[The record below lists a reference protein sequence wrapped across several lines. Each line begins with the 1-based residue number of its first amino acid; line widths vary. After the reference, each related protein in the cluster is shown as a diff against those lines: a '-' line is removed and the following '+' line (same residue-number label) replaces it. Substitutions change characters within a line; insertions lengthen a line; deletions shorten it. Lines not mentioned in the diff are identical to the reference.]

1 MHHPLEDNI
10 ISLYNYI
17 SAWYTAWN
25 KDKHVINNDNTLKI
39 INNLWKAFHKACA
52 ELNWNKP
59 SHSKIIR
66 NYFVHCE
73 NKYQSMHNEYISR
86 GTHD

>member
-1 MHHPLEDNI
+1 MHQPLEDNI
-10 ISLYNYI
+10 IFLYNRI

-25 KDKHVINNDNTLKI
+25 KDKRTVNKYTLVI
-39 INNLWKAFHKACA
+39 INGLWKAFHKACA
-52 ELNWNKP
+52 ELNWIKP